1 MPCLPLSRIAPRRRL
16 MAMTGVLALAVT
28 TAAEASKPPRPP
40 EPEMFDLDPVLRS
53 EVRVTEDFRAKP
65 ASGGLFKLLKAGDR
79 LVIHKGVFTPS
90 MGLRADGREWLLIP
104 YVLRSQGQARSPN
117 SSMSPV
123 SGCFSRFTRLLALDR
138 QTLQVEPWVWKIH
151 DHRCD
156 TVAPTR
162 EGEWSEPIAIE
173 TGAFQ
178 ITGFTSHAEA
188 EAARQAE
195 DRLQFEAAHQRVMH
209 EQAMLPKKREIGA
222 RLCQL
227 RGSYRY
233 MGFTEAV
240 SPDNAKVQI
249 RVSGA
254 VSVDPDVPQPRSFT
268 EHIVWDDPNRWSL
281 CE

>member
-1 MPCLPLSRIAPRRRL
+1 MPRQSSILNAATVYLLAV
-16 MAMTGVLALAVT
+16 AGVLALVLA
-28 TAAEASKPPRPP
+28 TAAEAGKLPKPPV
-40 EPEMFDLDPVLRS
+40 PEMFDLDPALRS
-53 EVRVTEDFRAKP
+53 EVRVTDDFRAKP

-79 LVIHKGVFTPS
+79 LVIYKGAFTPTL
-90 MGLRADGREWLLIP
+90 GLRTPDREWLLIP
-104 YVLRSQGQARSPN
+104 YVIRFQDQARSPN

-123 SGCFSRFTRLLALDR
+123 SGCISRFTRMLALDR
-138 QTLQVEPWVWKIH
+138 QTFQVEPWVWKIH

-156 TVAPTR
+156 TIAPTR

-178 ITGFTSHAEA
+178 IAGFTSHAEA

-195 DRLQFEAAHQRVMH
+195 DRLQIEAAHQRVMH
-209 EQAMLPKKREIGA
+209 EQAMLPRKREIGA
-222 RLCQL
+222 KLCQL

-233 MGFTEAV
+233 IGFTEAV
-240 SPDNAKVQI
+240 SPDNDTVQI

-254 VSVDPDVPQPRSFT
+254 VSVDADVPQPRTFT
-268 EHIVWDDPNRWSL
+268 EHTVWDDPNRWTL

>member
-151 DHRCD
+151 DQGRRVERADRHRD
-156 TVAPTR
+156 RRLPDHR
-162 EGEWSEPIAIE
+162 LHEPCR
-173 TGAFQ
+173 
-178 ITGFTSHAEA
+178 S
-188 EAARQAE
+188 
-195 DRLQFEAAHQRVMH
+195 
-209 EQAMLPKKREIGA
+209 
-222 RLCQL
+222 
-227 RGSYRY
+227 RGSPTGRRSTPVR
-233 MGFTEAV
+233 GCAPARDARAGDAAEEARDRGKALPAPRLV
-240 SPDNAKVQI
+240 PVHGIHRGRKPRQRQGPDPRLGRRVCRSGRSPA
-249 RVSGA
+249 
-254 VSVDPDVPQPRSFT
+254 
-268 EHIVWDDPNRWSL
+268 EELH
-281 CE
+281 